1 MIRVGEGGDAAL
13 RLGDLRALGEGFPL
27 RGRFLVDDAR
37 GEREADGIPAPGTL
51 WMSRAGADQLGARVG
66 DAVSIGQSR
75 LRLAALVVQ
84 EPDAAMDYSNV
95 APKVFLNLAD
105 LPATGLV
112 QEGSRVTYRLVVAGA
127 ADRKG
132 VVVGKSGPVR
142 EDLGG

>member
-37 GEREADGIPAPGTL
+37 GERDADGIPAPGTL
-51 WMSRAGADQLGARVG
+51 RMSRAGADLRSARIG

-75 LRLAALVVQ
+75 LTPAALVLQ
-84 EPDAAMDYSNV
+84 APDAARDYFDV

-105 LPATGLV
+105 LPATV
-112 QEGSRVTYRLVVAGA
+112 
-127 ADRKG
+127 
-132 VVVGKSGPVR
+132 
-142 EDLGG
+142 